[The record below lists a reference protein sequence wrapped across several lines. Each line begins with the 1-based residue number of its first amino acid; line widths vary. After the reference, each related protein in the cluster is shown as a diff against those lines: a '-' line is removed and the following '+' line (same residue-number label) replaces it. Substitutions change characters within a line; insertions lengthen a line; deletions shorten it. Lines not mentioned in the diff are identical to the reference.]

1 MLGAEIDDT
10 DDERF
15 QHVWPHRADSQWAA
29 YGMGNPL
36 AANLNVARGD

>member
-1 MLGAEIDDT
+1 MPGAEIDDT

-29 YGMGNPL
+29 YGM
-36 AANLNVARGD
+36 AARWPRI

>member
-15 QHVWPHRADSQWAA
+15 QHVWPHRADSQWAVA
-29 YGMGNPL
+29 DL
-36 AANLNVARGD
+36 DIARGN